1 MLKSR
6 PAPSIP
12 TPAPII
18 IPEPRGPSIDPSRVD
33 DIGNLLI
40 EQQAKMEQ
48 LGREIEKLKRA
59 A

>member
-12 TPAPII
+12 APAPVII
-18 IPEPRGPSIDPSRVD
+18 SEPRGPSIDPSRVD

-48 LGREIEKLKRA
+48 LGR
-59 A
+59 

>member
-6 PAPSIP
+6 PTPSIP
-12 TPAPII
+12 APVIVS
-18 IPEPRGPSIDPSRVD
+18 ESRGPSIDPSRLD